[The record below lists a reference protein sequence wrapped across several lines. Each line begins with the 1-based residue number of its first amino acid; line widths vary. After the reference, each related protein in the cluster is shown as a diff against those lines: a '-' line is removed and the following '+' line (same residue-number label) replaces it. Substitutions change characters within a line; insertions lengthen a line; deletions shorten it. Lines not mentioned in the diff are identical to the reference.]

1 MEAPVAQPVM
11 AAQPAVAVAVPVVAV
26 AQQPPSYAAAA
37 PARGGGGGARP
48 SAWIYPVKGLSH
60 FVQHP
65 ALWPYAL
72 CPLIIGVIAT
82 IIALILIFGEAF
94 VPQQEWLEGWW
105 GSAFLA
111 WIAAFLLCLVEV
123 AIAAIILLQIAL
135 GCILET
141 GTPLLLPHPPPP
153 LPISNH
159 PVVSRQSSSRR
170 WRIWGRGAAT
180 TPPAP

>member
-1 MEAPVAQPVM
+1 M

-37 PARGGGGGARP
+37 PAGGGGGGARP

-82 IIALILIFGEAF
+82 IIALILIFGAAF

-123 AIAAIILLQIAL
+123 AIAANRAREGTGRLHCSNALQT
-135 GCILET
+135 CILRT
-141 GTPLLLPHPPPP
+141 VRDAGGDH
-153 LPISNH
+153 
-159 PVVSRQSSSRR
+159 
-170 WRIWGRGAAT
+170 A
-180 TPPAP
+180 

>member
-26 AQQPPSYAAAA
+26 AQQPPPSYAAAA
-37 PARGGGGGARP
+37 PAGGGGGGARP

-82 IIALILIFGEAF
+82 IIALILIFGGAF

-135 GCILET
+135 GCMIAQTLNVVGDWVGPAVGGLPEDGQET
-141 GTPLLLPHPPPP
+141 AH
-153 LPISNH
+153 
-159 PVVSRQSSSRR
+159 
-170 WRIWGRGAAT
+170 GRMHKPSVAHQW
-180 TPPAP
+180 